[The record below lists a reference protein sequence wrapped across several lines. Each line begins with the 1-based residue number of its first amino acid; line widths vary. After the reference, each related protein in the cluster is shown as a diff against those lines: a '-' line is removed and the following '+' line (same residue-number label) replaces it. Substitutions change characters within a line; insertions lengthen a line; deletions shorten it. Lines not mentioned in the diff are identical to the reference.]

1 MIDKENLMIS
11 YNGDDDSDGY
21 FPLVTNI
28 ISWVSKEKISA
39 SLYSDE
45 DEYTTIRSH
54 CKKLL

>member
-21 FPLVTNI
+21 FPLVNNI
-28 ISWVSKEKISA
+28 ISWVSKEKISV

-45 DEYTTIRSH
+45 DEYTTT
-54 CKKLL
+54 